1 MIIDEDI
8 LKDGIDEVLLAKLI
22 GKHSLEQERYEK
34 LYNYY
39 IGKHAICER
48 RRSSDNIANNK
59 IVCNHAKYIVD
70 IAKSYLVGNPV
81 AYSCSDGYDI
91 EAVKNCFAVQD
102 MPSLDAEFEKTMS
115 IFGKAYELVYAD
127 EQSQPKS
134 VCLPPSNTFIVY
146 GAGVGE
152 IPLYGIHYYKKRD
165 IDGAVTGVCC
175 IVCDREMI
183 YTYENTADSFLHM
196 TMTNSQHHYFGK
208 MPMVEYRNNEE
219 KQGDFE
225 QMIPLIDAYNILE
238 SDRVNDKEQF
248 VDAFLF
254 LTGIDLD
261 SEQAKK
267 LREERILMG
276 YEGAAAQYLSKVM
289 SESDIEVLKDS
300 LKSDIHRFSMIPDL
314 SDQTFGTNLSGVAIK
329 YKLMGFEQQIRNKE
343 RYFTKALKQRFE
355 LYVNFL
361 SLKGAMEYVPI
372 HRIDVVFTR
381 NLPVNELEISQMVNN
396 LVGIASSETLLSQLS
411 FVGDPKEEA
420 QLAAKEKM
428 LGEKLKYVQE

>member
-1 MIIDEDI
+1 M
-8 LKDGIDEVLLAKLI
+8 K
-22 GKHSLEQERYEK
+22 
-34 LYNYY
+34 
-39 IGKHAICER
+39 
-48 RRSSDNIANNK
+48 
-59 IVCNHAKYIVD
+59 
-70 IAKSYLVGNPV
+70 KSKV
-81 AYSCSDGYDI
+81 I
-91 EAVKNCFAVQD
+91 
-102 MPSLDAEFEKTMS
+102 
-115 IFGKAYELVYAD
+115 
-127 EQSQPKS
+127 
-134 VCLPPSNTFIVY
+134 
-146 GAGVGE
+146 
-152 IPLYGIHYYKKRD
+152 
-165 IDGAVTGVCC
+165 
-175 IVCDREMI
+175 
-183 YTYENTADSFLHM
+183 
-196 TMTNSQHHYFGK
+196 
-208 MPMVEYRNNEE
+208 
-219 KQGDFE
+219 FE

-267 LREERILMG
+267 LKEERILMG

-329 YKLMGFEQQIRNKE
+329 YKLMGFEQHVRNKE

-396 LVGIASSETLLSQLS
+396 LVGIASSETLFYHS
-411 FVGDPKEEA
+411 FHLWAIRKKRHSLPQKKKC
-420 QLAAKEKM
+420 LAKN
-428 LGEKLKYVQE
+428 

>member
-1 MIIDEDI
+1 MLDI
-8 LKDGIDEVLLAKLI
+8 QDIQEPQALIEQPEAHFKGEVPLI
-22 GKHSLEQERYEK
+22 EYQ
-34 LYNYY
+34 
-39 IGKHAICER
+39 
-48 RRSSDNIANNK
+48 NNK
-59 IVCNHAKYIVD
+59 LALGD
-70 IAKSYLVGNPV
+70 
-81 AYSCSDGYDI
+81 
-91 EAVKNCFAVQD
+91 
-102 MPSLDAEFEKTMS
+102 
-115 IFGKAYELVYAD
+115 YEL
-127 EQSQPKS
+127 Q
-134 VCLPPSNTFIVY
+134 
-146 GAGVGE
+146 
-152 IPLYGIHYYKKRD
+152 
-165 IDGAVTGVCC
+165 
-175 IVCDREMI
+175 
-183 YTYENTADSFLHM
+183 
-196 TMTNSQHHYFGK
+196 
-208 MPMVEYRNNEE
+208 
-219 KQGDFE
+219 
-225 QMIPLIDAYNILE
+225 IPLIDAYNILE

-267 LREERILMG
+267 LKEERILMG

-300 LKSDIHRFSMIPDL
+300 LKSDIH
-314 SDQTFGTNLSGVAIK
+314 
-329 YKLMGFEQQIRNKE
+329 
-343 RYFTKALKQRFE
+343 KALKQRFE

>member
-1 MIIDEDI
+1 MYT
-8 LKDGIDEVLLAKLI
+8 VRALAKF
-22 GKHSLEQERYEK
+22 R
-34 LYNYY
+34 
-39 IGKHAICER
+39 CT
-48 RRSSDNIANNK
+48 
-59 IVCNHAKYIVD
+59 
-70 IAKSYLVGNPV
+70 
-81 AYSCSDGYDI
+81 AY
-91 EAVKNCFAVQD
+91 
-102 MPSLDAEFEKTMS
+102 
-115 IFGKAYELVYAD
+115 
-127 EQSQPKS
+127 
-134 VCLPPSNTFIVY
+134 
-146 GAGVGE
+146 
-152 IPLYGIHYYKKRD
+152 

-276 YEGAAAQYLSKVM
+276 YEGAEAQYLSKVM

-329 YKLMGFEQQIRNKE
+329 YKLMGFEQHVRNKE
-343 RYFTKALKQRFE
+343 RYLTKALKQRFE

-428 LGEKLKYVQE
+428 LSEKLKYVQE

>member
-81 AYSCSDGYDI
+81 AYSC
-91 EAVKNCFAVQD
+91 
-102 MPSLDAEFEKTMS
+102 
-115 IFGKAYELVYAD
+115 
-127 EQSQPKS
+127 
-134 VCLPPSNTFIVY
+134 
-146 GAGVGE
+146 AGVGE

-175 IVCDREMI
+175 IVCDRDII

-329 YKLMGFEQQIRNKE
+329 YKLMGFEQHVRNKE